1 MPKNSKIDQK
11 ITGYRVKQTLEP
23 VITQTPMGREEVL
36 QGKTYKITPGGDYA
50 YYITINDVTS
60 NGICRPYEIFV
71 NTKDINHY
79 QWVTLFSRLASAI
92 MRNGGDYA
100 FIAEEMKAIEDP
112 KTGRF
117 VPKKGFVPSLVA
129 EIGLVVE
136 EHFKNLKN

>member
-1 MPKNSKIDQK
+1 MPENKIDQK
-11 ITGYRVKQTLEP
+11 ITGYRVKPTQEP
-23 VITQTPMGREEVL
+23 VITQTPIDREEVL
-36 QGKTYKITPGGDYA
+36 RGKTYKITPGGDYA
-50 YYITINDVTS
+50 YYITINDIEV
-60 NGICRPYEIFV
+60 NGVRRPYELFI
-71 NTKDINHY
+71 NTKDIAHF

-100 FIAEEMKAIEDP
+100 FIVDEMKAIEDP

-136 EHFKNLKN
+136 EHFKNS